1 MRRLMLART
10 RQLGGV
16 SYGRG
21 LPKTACQVMMAVESC
36 PPHPPDVGP
45 VLSIHE
51 SLVTVIE
58 QSFCIVETVRAP
70 GGFTQYK
77 IQFQVRFM
85 MNKIDLAFYKLFGT
99 GKNRIS

>member
-1 MRRLMLART
+1 MLART

-85 MNKIDLAFYKLFGT
+85 NKINLAFYKLFGT